1 MTALEGLIFTFST
14 VGVTFSEAFKLDFS
28 GERPAETLSPHCTP
42 FENALSLELGVR
54 GEMWHPR
61 GVSRRRAC
69 REAKQSSGVQ
79 RYRPRQGDYG

>member
-54 GEMWHPR
+54 
-61 GVSRRRAC
+61 
-69 REAKQSSGVQ
+69 
-79 RYRPRQGDYG
+79 